1 MDQPAPDNSKSRRKS
16 FQKQSF
22 ARERALDS
30 VTPARPAP
38 IDMPALV
45 AGAVSF
51 GIASRVASP
60 RGSRGG
66 SVPAVASAPD
76 RRSVARVVSS
86 GARVRNRRP
95 LGLRGRDAPTRVAAA
110 RAYAPAADYWT
121 HITKPG
127 ENLHFIGVDY
137 GVTVEAL
144 RLANGLRHATGDVI
158 YEGQEI
164 RVPVTDGNR
173 DKIELIRAKAIVAKE
188 QAIARAAAERA
199 RKTGNKQC
207 ARKQDKA
214 PDGSEA
220 WRAPYRSM
228 RRGEVT
234 AVTRAEVE
242 AMMPKPGPSP
252 PGLEHARGLRDAD
265 VVLLVEMPECEW
277 CARVRPTWRRL
288 AETFGDAAA
297 GRAPA
302 AASAAARDVRV
313 CAFLASSPED
323 RAWAD
328 THLAAHAFPTVIAMP
343 KRGGVYKYAGADR
356 DLPKL
361 RAFAD
366 AAFRAGAPSRAVA
379 KPSAEHLASS
389 ALNALAPNI
398 QVADTVERALVGV
411 IGAKPASVA
420 ADAVAT
426 ATPFALFGFGVAL
439 LLSTFRRALAGAFAR
454 PPGGGTRARGVA
466 DAASAYYE
474 SGAGG
479 PGGSAQ
485 AAAARLDA
493 AGFGY
498 PAAADEGPRASGAPI
513 APAAAAR
520 SQSAREAERAA
531 VESERRRTM
540 EQSDPRAR
548 RRDETA
554 IPKGAS
560 VEKLGEWIIMVEQEL
575 GDIFRR
581 FFFLLGAWFR
591 LQRRLWGARFA
602 PPPRPGSGEAF

>member
-1 MDQPAPDNSKSRRKS
+1 
-16 FQKQSF
+16 
-22 ARERALDS
+22 
-30 VTPARPAP
+30 
-38 IDMPALV
+38 
-45 AGAVSF
+45 
-51 GIASRVASP
+51 
-60 RGSRGG
+60 
-66 SVPAVASAPD
+66 
-76 RRSVARVVSS
+76 
-86 GARVRNRRP
+86 
-95 LGLRGRDAPTRVAAA
+95 
-110 RAYAPAADYWT
+110 
-121 HITKPG
+121 
-127 ENLHFIGVDY
+127 
-137 GVTVEAL
+137 
-144 RLANGLRHATGDVI
+144 
-158 YEGQEI
+158 
-164 RVPVTDGNR
+164 
-173 DKIELIRAKAIVAKE
+173 
-188 QAIARAAAERA
+188 
-199 RKTGNKQC
+199 
-207 ARKQDKA
+207 
-214 PDGSEA
+214 
-220 WRAPYRSM
+220 
-228 RRGEVT
+228 
-234 AVTRAEVE
+234 
-242 AMMPKPGPSP
+242 MMPKPGPSP

-366 AAFRAGAPSRAVA
+366 AAFRSGAPSRAVA
-379 KPSAEHLASS
+379 RPSAEHLASS

-411 IGAKPASVA
+411 VGAKTASIA

-439 LLSTFRRALAGAFAR
+439 FLSAFRRALAGAFGLPAPRGGAGAR
-454 PPGGGTRARGVA
+454 APAN
-466 DAASAYYE
+466 AASAYYE
-474 SGAGG
+474 SGDGG

-493 AGFGY
+493 AGLGY
-498 PAAADEGPRASGAPI
+498 AEAADASPRASGAPI

-531 VESERRRTM
+531 LESERRRTM
-540 EQSDPRAR
+540 ERSDLRAR

-560 VEKLGEWIIMVEQEL
+560 TEKLGEWIVMVEQEL

-602 PPPRPGSGEAF
+602 PPPRPGGEGF

>member
-1 MDQPAPDNSKSRRKS
+1 M
-16 FQKQSF
+16 FF
-22 ARERALDS
+22 ARESARGS
-30 VTPARPAP
+30 VTTQLSHHP

-60 RGSRGG
+60 RGARAG

-76 RRSVARVVSS
+76 RRSVARVFSSS
-86 GARVRNRRP
+86 GARVRDRRP
-95 LGLRGRDAPTRVAAA
+95 LRLGGRDAPSRVAAA
-110 RAYAPAADYWT
+110 RAYAPTADYWT

-173 DKIELIRAKAIVAKE
+173 EKIELIRAKAIVAKE

-199 RKTGNKQC
+199 KKAGNTKGAG

-214 PDGSEA
+214 PDSAEA
-220 WRAPYRSM
+220 WSAPYRSM

-288 AETFGDAAA
+288 AETFGDDANA
-297 GRAPA
+297 RAPA
-302 AASAAARDVRV
+302 AAGARDVRV
-313 CAFLASSPED
+313 CSFLASSPED

-328 THLAAHAFPTVIAMP
+328 THLAANAFPTVIAMP
-343 KRGGVYKYAGADR
+343 KRGGVYKYAGTDR

-398 QVADTVERALVGV
+398 QVADTVERALVGIV
-411 IGAKPASVA
+411 GAKPAAVA
-420 ADAVAT
+420 ADAVST

-439 LLSTFRRALAGAFAR
+439 FLSTFRRALAGAFGLELSFGR
-454 PPGGGTRARGVA
+454 GTRSRGKANKVYG
-466 DAASAYYE
+466 ASSYYE

-493 AGFGY
+493 AGMGY
-498 PAAADEGPRASGAPI
+498 AAAADETPLASGAPI

-520 SQSAREAERAA
+520 SRSAREAERAA
-531 VESERRRTM
+531 LENERRRQM

-602 PPPRPGSGEAF
+602 PPPRPGSSEGFE

>member
-30 VTPARPAP
+30 VTRARPAP

-51 GIASRVASP
+51 GIASRVAS
-60 RGSRGG
+60 SRGARAG

-95 LGLRGRDAPTRVAAA
+95 LRLRGRDAPTRVAAA
-110 RAYAPAADYWT
+110 RARARRGLLDAHHEARGEPALHRGGLRRDRRGAP
-121 HITKPG
+121 PG
-127 ENLHFIGVDY
+127 ERA
-137 GVTVEAL
+137 EARHRRCHL
-144 RLANGLRHATGDVI
+144 RGTGDP
-158 YEGQEI
+158 
-164 RVPVTDGNR
+164 RPVTDGNR

-199 RKTGNKQC
+199 RKTGNKQG

-288 AETFGDAAA
+288 AETFGDAADA
-297 GRAPA
+297 RAPA
-302 AASAAARDVRV
+302 APPPARGT
-313 CAFLASSPED
+313 CACARSASSPED

-328 THLAAHAFPTVIAMP
+328 THLAARAFPTVIAMP
-343 KRGGVYKYAGADR
+343 KRARRLQVRRRRPRPAQAAR
-356 DLPKL
+356 VRRRRLP
-361 RAFAD
+361 R
-366 AAFRAGAPSRAVA
+366 GRAVA
-379 KPSAEHLASS
+379 RRHE
-389 ALNALAPNI
+389 ALRGAPG
-398 QVADTVERALVGV
+398 ELRAQRARAQHPG
-411 IGAKPASVA
+411 G
-420 ADAVAT
+420 
-426 ATPFALFGFGVAL
+426 GH
-439 LLSTFRRALAGAFAR
+439 RRACARRRHRREAGVRRGGRRRDGDAFRVLRVRRRAAPVHVQAGARRRVRA

-479 PGGSAQ
+479 PGESAQ

-498 PAAADEGPRASGAPI
+498 PAGADEGPRASGAPI

-520 SQSAREAERAA
+520 SQSARARRSARRWRTSA
-531 VESERRRTM
+531 VGPWSSPT
-540 EQSDPRAR
+540 RAR
-548 RRDETA
+548 GAGTKPPSPKARRWRNW
-554 IPKGAS
+554 AS
-560 VEKLGEWIIMVEQEL
+560 GLSW
-575 GDIFRR
+575 
-581 FFFLLGAWFR
+581 
-591 LQRRLWGARFA
+591 
-602 PPPRPGSGEAF
+602 

>member
-1 MDQPAPDNSKSRRKS
+1 M
-16 FQKQSF
+16 
-22 ARERALDS
+22 
-30 VTPARPAP
+30 
-38 IDMPALV
+38 
-45 AGAVSF
+45 
-51 GIASRVASP
+51 
-60 RGSRGG
+60 
-66 SVPAVASAPD
+66 
-76 RRSVARVVSS
+76 
-86 GARVRNRRP
+86 RNRRP
-95 LGLRGRDAPTRVAAA
+95 LRLRGRDAPTRVAAA

-199 RKTGNKQC
+199 RKTGNKQG

-288 AETFGDAAA
+288 AETFGDAADA
-297 GRAPA
+297 RAPA
-302 AASAAARDVRV
+302 ASSAGARDVRV

-366 AAFRAGAPSRAVA
+366 AAFRAGAPSRELGRH
-379 KPSAEHLASS
+379 SES
-389 ALNALAPNI
+389 
-398 QVADTVERALVGV
+398 GCW
-411 IGAKPASVA
+411 
-420 ADAVAT
+420 DA
-426 ATPFALFGFGVAL
+426 
-439 LLSTFRRALAGAFAR
+439 RRAR
-454 PPGGGTRARGVA
+454 PAPRTH
-466 DAASAYYE
+466 SKHE
-474 SGAGG
+474 S
-479 PGGSAQ
+479 
-485 AAAARLDA
+485 RVRTCLR
-493 AGFGY
+493 
-498 PAAADEGPRASGAPI
+498 PA
-513 APAAAAR
+513 
-520 SQSAREAERAA
+520 
-531 VESERRRTM
+531 
-540 EQSDPRAR
+540 EQ
-548 RRDETA
+548 TTN
-554 IPKGAS
+554 
-560 VEKLGEWIIMVEQEL
+560 
-575 GDIFRR
+575 
-581 FFFLLGAWFR
+581 
-591 LQRRLWGARFA
+591 
-602 PPPRPGSGEAF
+602 

>member
-1 MDQPAPDNSKSRRKS
+1 MS
-16 FQKQSF
+16 
-22 ARERALDS
+22 ALS
-30 VTPARPAP
+30 
-38 IDMPALV
+38 

-51 GIASRVASP
+51 EIASRFASP
-60 RGSRGG
+60 RGARAG
-66 SVPAVASAPD
+66 SFPAVASAPVC
-76 RRSVARVVSS
+76 RSVARVGSL

-95 LGLRGRDAPTRVAAA
+95 LRLGGRDAPTRVAAA
-110 RAYAPAADYWT
+110 RAYAPTADYFT
-121 HITKPG
+121 HVTKLG

-144 RLANGLRHATGDVI
+144 RSANGLRHATGDVI

-199 RKTGNKQC
+199 RKAGNKQG
-207 ARKQDKA
+207 ARKQADTA
-214 PDGSEA
+214 LDGSEA
-220 WRAPYRSM
+220 WSVPYRSM
-228 RRGEVT
+228 RRGVVT
-234 AVTRAEVE
+234 ALTRAEVE

-297 GRAPA
+297 SRAPA
-302 AASAAARDVRV
+302 AASAGARDVRV

-366 AAFRAGAPSRAVA
+366 AAFRAGAPSRAVT

-426 ATPFALFGFGVAL
+426 ATPFAFFGFGVAL

-498 PAAADEGPRASGAPI
+498 PAGADEGPRASGAPI

-531 VESERRRTM
+531 LENERRRTM